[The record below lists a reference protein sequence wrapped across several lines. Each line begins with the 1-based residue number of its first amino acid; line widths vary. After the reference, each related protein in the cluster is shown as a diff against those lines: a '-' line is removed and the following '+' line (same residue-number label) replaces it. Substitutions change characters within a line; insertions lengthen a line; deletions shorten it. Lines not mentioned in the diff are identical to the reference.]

1 MRSTLDSKPPTGV
14 VSKGNGHKLLF
25 TSTINLFS
33 PNRKKMGNTV
43 KATTTIGEGMVRMR
57 NRKMSMKT

>member
-25 TSTINLFS
+25 TSMINLFS

-43 KATTTIGEGMVRMR
+43 KATKMILGMVRMR

>member
-33 PNRKKMGNTV
+33 QNRKEMGNTA
-43 KATTTIGEGMVRMR
+43 KATKMILGMVRMR